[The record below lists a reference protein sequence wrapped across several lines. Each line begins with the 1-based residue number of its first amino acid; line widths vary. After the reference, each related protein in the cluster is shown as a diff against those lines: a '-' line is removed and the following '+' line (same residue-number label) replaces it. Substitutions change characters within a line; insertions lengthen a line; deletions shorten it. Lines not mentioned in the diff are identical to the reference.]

1 MDSAWPLP
9 GVWKFTKKMNGVQF
23 TFFYENHELVLV
35 LVHNL
40 SMNGRSVHRSF
51 LSFKNEPKFL
61 VPFIATLEDNLFPLF
76 LCFNYNFINYNC
88 ISMIILPIQLLK
100 KYAHKQNNRLDKFFY
115 HNATMIDTT
124 TPWFKWTAVHL
135 TRSPNFLNAVHW
147 FVHSMKMNAVCVF
160 VHD

>member
-1 MDSAWPLP
+1 MLQFRSSDEPPWQGVPPLCSVISTDLVRCCFPPSHSAEQGPYLP

-51 LSFKNEPKFL
+51 LNFKNEPKFL
-61 VPFIATLEDNLFPLF
+61 VPFIATLEDNLFPLL

-88 ISMIILPIQLLK
+88 ISIIISPMQLLK
-100 KYAHKQNNRLDKFFY
+100 KIRIQAK
-115 HNATMIDTT
+115 
-124 TPWFKWTAVHL
+124 
-135 TRSPNFLNAVHW
+135 
-147 FVHSMKMNAVCVF
+147 
-160 VHD
+160 